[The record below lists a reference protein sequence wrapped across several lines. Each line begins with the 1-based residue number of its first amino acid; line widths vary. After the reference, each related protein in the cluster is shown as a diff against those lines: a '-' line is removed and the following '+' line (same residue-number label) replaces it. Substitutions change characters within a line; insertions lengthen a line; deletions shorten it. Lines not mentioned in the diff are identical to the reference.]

1 LAPVLSK
8 ALQLRR
14 VIYESLSIHSRYVLA
29 KDSNGLARPIPS
41 VLLPL
46 QTHVLVI
53 RDIQNLPS
61 LPKPVLTIGT
71 FDGVHVGHQQLLR
84 QVCSVAHD
92 INGTPL
98 LLTFSPHPRMVL
110 QGKECD
116 LKLIQTEEEKLEKL
130 SGFGLHSTVLYPFT
144 KAFSQWSSMEY
155 ISTLLVD
162 TLKVHTV
169 VIGYDHRFGANREG
183 SLGFLKEMGQHF
195 NYRVI
200 EIPAEEIDAINISS
214 TKIRKAIETGDIALA
229 NRYLGS
235 PYSLR
240 GVVVHGQQLGRTLDF
255 PTANI
260 RVVDPVKII
269 PSRGVYAGTVEVKG
283 QMHKAMINIGYRPT
297 LGEDSSLS
305 IEVHLLDFAGDL
317 YGSSLDVYFLCR
329 VRDERAFPHL
339 EALQTQLK
347 QDEIFVRQLV
357 VR

>member
-1 LAPVLSK
+1 M
-8 ALQLRR
+8 
-14 VIYESLSIHSRYVLA
+14 
-29 KDSNGLARPIPS
+29 
-41 VLLPL
+41 
-46 QTHVLVI
+46 LVI
-53 RDIQNLPS
+53 RDIQHLPS

-92 INGTPL
+92 IHGTPL

-110 QGKECD
+110 QGSNCD

-144 KAFSQWSSMEY
+144 KAFSQWSCMDY
-155 ISTLLVD
+155 ITKLLVD

-183 SLGFLKEMGQHF
+183 SLVFLQEMGKRF

-240 GVVVHGQQLGRTLDF
+240 GMVVHGQQLGRTLGF

-260 RVVDPVKII
+260 RVPDPVKII
-269 PSRGVYAGTVEVKG
+269 PSKGVYAGTVKINSRVY
-283 QMHKAMINIGYRPT
+283 KAMINIGNRPT
-297 LGEDSSLS
+297 LGAENPLS
-305 IEVHLLDFAGDL
+305 IEMHILDFSGDL
-317 YGSSLDVYFLCR
+317 YESSLDVYFLHR
-329 VRDERAFPHL
+329 VRNERAFPDL
-339 EALQTQLK
+339 EALKNQLK
-347 QDEIFVRQLV
+347 EDETFVRQLV
-357 VR
+357 VI